1 MEEYDFREIRG
12 HIQVYLDGKFLF
24 SADTMREAIEEIELE
39 SGNIWGHSS
48 AGRAPALQ
56 AGSRRFKSDCLH
68 QFPKGV

>member
-1 MEEYDFREIRG
+1 MGEYDFREIRG

-56 AGSRRFKSDCLH
+56 IGRAH
-68 QFPKGV
+68 V